1 MKKWSEVYH
10 RWTYPVEVY
19 SYPMAEVDVIHI
31 LEKDDQTR
39 AFIIICRYLGGSCSI
54 GIVELS
60 AQDFDTRI
68 HNFCEI
74 SHPLDKHHTSAAL
87 LKGNKILILTQTFI
101 YGYDTL
107 SYTWDAPFRTTCP
120 LKGKLCQFH
129 VAVAN
134 CTQVDD
140 LPTHIHHQSTY
151 GQAVLLFSQHNQ
163 FPAWVSAVPIQPEV
177 PIILLPSQLIR
188 LDDADIRGRLK
199 LIAKMSNIS
208 DQLLEDNTAEMMSAD
223 ECLFLSSVGT

>member
-1 MKKWSEVYH
+1 MG
-10 RWTYPVEVY
+10 
-19 SYPMAEVDVIHI
+19 EVDVIHI

-107 SYTWDAPFRTTCP
+107 SYTWDAPFRTMSI
-120 LKGKLCQFH
+120 KGK
-129 VAVAN
+129 
-134 CTQVDD
+134 
-140 LPTHIHHQSTY
+140 IMS
-151 GQAVLLFSQHNQ
+151 
-163 FPAWVSAVPIQPEV
+163 VSCD
-177 PIILLPSQLIR
+177 SC
-188 LDDADIRGRLK
+188 K
-199 LIAKMSNIS
+199 LHSR
-208 DQLLEDNTAEMMSAD
+208 
-223 ECLFLSSVGT
+223 